1 MCRMWNTSGMD
12 GHRESGYGRLLIAH
26 CRKFTLI
33 ELLIVI
39 AIIAI
44 LASMLLPALNQARE
58 KAKATSC
65 INNLKQCSMAITFY
79 ADAFDDYIP
88 SASTASWGSW
98 AHSYLVEGGI
108 LPGKYADYRNY
119 RCPSGPWEESI
130 SGFAEWQLYAC
141 QIYGMNP
148 YLAGYWDST
157 NPCKRSRIGIKE
169 ATWMGPRGAVSNTIL
184 IADSGYSTGRQYN
197 ILGTASCSVFLRHT
211 NRGNA
216 AFCDGSV
223 RSQGGGEFIQ
233 KSKCEWVFGSN
244 GVRIQ

>member
-1 MCRMWNTSGMD
+1 MRKTLKRTQN
-12 GHRESGYGRLLIAH
+12 EGRKISIRH
-26 CRKFTLI
+26 GIFTLI

-58 KAKATSC
+58 KARATQC
-65 INNLKQCSMAITFY
+65 INSLKQCSTAITFY
-79 ADAFDDYIP
+79 ADTYQDYVP
-88 SASTASWGSW
+88 SASTTSWGSW
-98 AHSYLVEGGI
+98 AHSYLVESGI

-119 RCPSGPWEESI
+119 RCPAGPWEDNI

-148 YLAGYWDST
+148 YLAGYWDTT

-169 ATWMGPRGAVSNTIL
+169 ATFMGPRGSLSNTIL

-197 ILGTASCSVFLRHT
+197 ILGTSSCSVFLRHS

-223 RSQGGGEFIQ
+223 RSQGAGEFIK